1 MLEVNH
7 LYVSFTKDYY
17 TLNDICFSL
26 GAKDRLVIV
35 GGKESGRSALLRTL
49 VGLEHIAKGEIK
61 YKNIPLDKVDPSSDI
76 AVGYLPASPAF
87 MENKT
92 VKQNIEYPLKLRKE
106 NPTFYEARVNNALVS
121 FGIEYLKNKKVKE
134 LNYLD
139 RIKVALARL
148 SIRNIE
154 LFFIDDI
161 FAKISPID
169 RGQIINHIK
178 SIIKTNASACIIM
191 TEEEEIA
198 NQFGYKK
205 KYLKFGSLVDTLEKF
220 ETK

>member
-1 MLEVNH
+1 MLEVKH

-17 TLNDICFSL
+17 TLNDICFNL
-26 GAKDRLVIV
+26 GTKDRLVVI

-49 VGLEHIAKGEIK
+49 VGLEHIAKGEVK
-61 YKNIPLDKVDPSSDI
+61 YKNIPLDKVDPSADI

-92 VKQNIEYPLKLRKE
+92 VKQNIEYPLKIRKE
-106 NPTFYEARVNNALVS
+106 NPTFYEAKVNNALVG

-139 RIKVALARL
+139 RVKVALARL

-169 RGQIINHIK
+169 RGQIINYIK
-178 SIIKTNASACIIM
+178 SLIKTNASACIIM

-205 KYLKFGSLVDTLEKF
+205 KYLQFGSLVDTLPKQED
-220 ETK
+220 